1 MKEIDSN
8 SAKELIT
15 ILNFLPKEYFEKI
28 PNQEIQYLKNIK
40 NDEYS
45 VNIQN
50 VEDINRNNVS
60 RETKKYLA
68 YIFIHYLANE
78 EEKREYEIIMKEN
91 EKRYEKELREKYN
104 VENIFKDR
112 KQNGNFVQEEKAL
125 KVIDDKK
132 LFNKILDKIKMFIKK
147 RKNE

>member
-60 RETKKYLA
+60 RETKKYLT